1 MHIRFVPAKRPPRY
15 GSVGV
20 LLSSEAGTIY
30 CWSLYGERKLMGSFY
45 GPSKVNESILT
56 MCTDSTNRYFVSADT
71 TGQIRLWDIRDYCCS
86 TVSPVRFDVS
96 PPPLVHS
103 WQAHRLPITFCQW
116 TDYNGYGN
124 FLFTASTDYT
134 ARLWTIHGEEIGIFG
149 QKQPWN
155 IGLLSSSPLPD
166 NQFDEQG
173 LKSPVA
179 SSPVENSLL
188 LYSRIEL
195 DQYRKNESLLDRRYD
210 RGRTE

>member
-1 MHIRFVPAKRPPRY
+1 M
-15 GSVGV
+15 
-20 LLSSEAGTIY
+20 GT
-30 CWSLYGERKLMGSFY
+30 FY

-86 TVSPVRFDVS
+86 TVSPVPFEIS

-124 FLFTASTDYT
+124 FLFTASTDHT
-134 ARLWTIHGEEIGIFG
+134 ARLWTIYGEEIGIFG

-155 IGLLSSSPLPD
+155 IGLLPSSPLPD
-166 NQFDEQG
+166 TQFDERSKFARHDEQG
-173 LKSPVA
+173 LIPLAPLSMRRILLCFILESKSISTEKTNLFSIA
-179 SSPVENSLL
+179 DTTMDEQEKHSLSL
-188 LYSRIEL
+188 STTFIL
-195 DQYRKNESLLDRRYD
+195 DVCRR
-210 RGRTE
+210 TIPFME